1 MGKISR
7 IVGFNALIQAIGRG
21 ISMISSFILVG
32 FLTRYLGLQGYG
44 EYATVFA
51 YTGFFAIIA
60 EFGLDQVLVKELS
73 LAKTKSKIS
82 KLFSEVVG
90 LRLILILV
98 SIGLAIL
105 SSLILPYSATVR
117 LGILIASFSSLF
129 LYSNSALNNYFQ
141 VKLNFIYPV
150 LADTVG
156 KIIILLASLSLIFF
170 FKGSLIS
177 LVSAPVMG
185 TVFSFI
191 LIWFLFRK
199 EKIRISPVFNFLRWK
214 RILCLSLPLFAISF
228 LNQVFFRIDIPLLSL
243 ISGAKAVGIYG
254 LAFRIYEYAAI
265 PAGFFTAAVFPVL
278 AAQVKVKTVFQR
290 IFKKSTILLSLFG
303 LVFVLLI
310 NLAGPFLI
318 SLLGGEEFALSLMP
332 LRVLSLSL
340 VFLYLSGL
348 FMITLIILE
357 KQKQLFYIYAAAS
370 ILNIS
375 LNLFFI
381 PKFNFLTP
389 AYASIITQSVVF
401 FCAGILILRNFIN
414 SQ

>member
-1 MGKISR
+1 
-7 IVGFNALIQAIGRG
+7 
-21 ISMISSFILVG
+21 MISSFILVG

-73 LAKTKSKIS
+73 LAKTKSEMS
-82 KLFSEVVG
+82 KLFSEVIG

-105 SSLILPYSATVR
+105 SSLILPYSVTVR

-141 VKLNFIYPV
+141 VKLNFTYPV

-156 KIIILLASLSLIFF
+156 KIIILLASLFLIFF
-170 FKGSLIS
+170 FKSNLIF
-177 LVSAPVMG
+177 LVSAPVAG

-191 LIWFLFRK
+191 LMWSLFRK
-199 EKIRISPVFNFLRWK
+199 ENIKISPVFNFIRWK
-214 RILCLSLPLFAISF
+214 RILYLSLPLFIISF
-228 LNQVFFRIDIPLLSL
+228 LNQVFFRIDMPLLSL

-278 AAQVKVKTVFQR
+278 AAQVKNRIAFRR
-290 IFKKSTILLSLFG
+290 IFKKSVILLSLFG
-303 LVFVLLI
+303 LAFVLLV

-318 SLLGGEEFALSLMP
+318 SLLGGKEFALSLMP
-332 LRVLSLSL
+332 LRILSLSL

-348 FMITLIILE
+348 FMITLIVME

-381 PKFNFLTP
+381 PKFNFLAP
-389 AYASIITQSVVF
+389 AYASIITQSIVSL
-401 FCAGILILRNFIN
+401 CTGMLILRNLLN
-414 SQ
+414 S

>member
-1 MGKISR
+1 
-7 IVGFNALIQAIGRG
+7 
-21 ISMISSFILVG
+21 MISSFILVG

-73 LAKTKSKIS
+73 LAKTKSEMS
-82 KLFSEVVG
+82 KLFSEVIG
-90 LRLILILV
+90 LRLILISV

-105 SSLILPYSATVR
+105 SSLILPYSVTVR

-141 VKLNFIYPV
+141 VKLNFTYPV

-156 KIIILLASLSLIFF
+156 KIIILLTSLSLIFF
-170 FKGSLIS
+170 FKGNLIS
-177 LVSAPVMG
+177 LVSAPIMG
-185 TVFSFI
+185 TAFSFI

-199 EKIRISPVFNFLRWK
+199 ENIKISPAFGFLRWK
-214 RILCLSLPLFAISF
+214 RILSLALPLFAISF
-228 LNQVFFRIDIPLLSL
+228 LNQVFFRIDMPLLSL
-243 ISGAKAVGIYG
+243 ISGTKAVGIYG

-278 AAQVKVKTVFQR
+278 AAQVKNRIAFRR
-290 IFKKSTILLSLFG
+290 IFKKSVILLSLFG
-303 LVFVLLI
+303 LAFVLLV

-318 SLLGGEEFALSLMP
+318 SLLGGKEFALSLMP
-332 LRVLSLSL
+332 LRILSLSL

-348 FMITLIILE
+348 FMITLIVME
-357 KQKQLFYIYAAAS
+357 KQKQLFYIYAIAS

-381 PKFNFLTP
+381 PKFNFLAP
-389 AYASIITQSVVF
+389 AYASIITQSIVSL
-401 FCAGILILRNFIN
+401 CTGMLILRNLLN
-414 SQ
+414 S

>member
-1 MGKISR
+1 
-7 IVGFNALIQAIGRG
+7 
-21 ISMISSFILVG
+21 MISSFILVG

-73 LAKTKSKIS
+73 LAKTKSEMS
-82 KLFSEVVG
+82 KLFSEVIG
-90 LRLILILV
+90 LRLILISV

-105 SSLILPYSATVR
+105 SSLILPYSVTVR

-141 VKLNFIYPV
+141 VKLNFTYPV

-156 KIIILLASLSLIFF
+156 KIIILLASLFLIFF
-170 FKGSLIS
+170 FKSNLIF
-177 LVSAPVMG
+177 LVSAPVAG

-191 LIWFLFRK
+191 LMWSLFRK
-199 EKIRISPVFNFLRWK
+199 ENIKISPVFNFIRWK
-214 RILCLSLPLFAISF
+214 RILYLSLPLFIISF
-228 LNQVFFRIDIPLLSL
+228 LNQVFFRIDMPLLSL

-278 AAQVKVKTVFQR
+278 AAQVKNRIAFRR
-290 IFKKSTILLSLFG
+290 IFKKSVILLSLFG
-303 LVFVLLI
+303 LAFVLLV

-318 SLLGGEEFALSLMP
+318 SLLGGKEFALSLMP
-332 LRVLSLSL
+332 LRILSLSL

-348 FMITLIILE
+348 FMITLIVME

-381 PKFNFLTP
+381 PKFNFLAP
-389 AYASIITQSVVF
+389 AYASIITQSIVSL
-401 FCAGILILRNFIN
+401 CTGMLILRNLLN
-414 SQ
+414 S